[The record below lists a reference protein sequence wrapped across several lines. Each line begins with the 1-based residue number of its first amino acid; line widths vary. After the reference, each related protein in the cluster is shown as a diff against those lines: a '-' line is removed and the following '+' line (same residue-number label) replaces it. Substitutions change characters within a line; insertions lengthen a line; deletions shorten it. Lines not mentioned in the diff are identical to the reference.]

1 VTVDPRPEPALSVV
15 LATDRVETIE
25 RVLAALRSQTAS
37 DRIELVL
44 VSLSGEPLDLEAHD
58 LQVFASRLVVV
69 PETPLTLAEGR
80 AAGVRAAGAP
90 FVHIGETHAFPRP
103 DWAATLIA
111 SLGGEWAAVVSGLG
125 NANPGSVISWS
136 NLIVDYGP
144 WLDHLPA
151 GEITR
156 VPPYNTAF
164 ERRFALAALARGDD
178 VFSPSFDVSAVLRTG
193 GHRIMFQPAATLD
206 HVNVSVARHWLA
218 QRYVAAYVRTAERS
232 QDWRRGRRLAYVLGG
247 PLIPA
252 VLSARLVQPFLA
264 ARRTGQLPRLTAVAI
279 LLGVIAVACGEIAAF
294 ARGVSPEK
302 ARRADTFELHKCDF
316 ATGYA

>member
-1 VTVDPRPEPALSVV
+1 M
-15 LATDRVETIE
+15 LATDRVETID
-25 RVLAALRSQTAS
+25 RVLAALRAQTAS

-44 VSLSGEPLDLEAHD
+44 VSLSGEPLAVETED
-58 LQVFASRLVVV
+58 LQVFASRLIVV

-103 DWAATLIA
+103 DWAAALIA

-125 NANPGSVISWS
+125 NANPRSVISWS

-144 WLDHLPA
+144 WLEHLPA

-164 ERRFALAALARGDD
+164 ERGFALAALARGDD
-178 VFSPSFDVSAVLRTG
+178 VFSPSFDVSALLRTE
-193 GHRIMFQPAATLD
+193 GHRILFQPGATLD

-232 QDWRRGRRLAYVLGG
+232 RGWRRGRRLAYVLAG
-247 PLIPA
+247 PLLPA
-252 VLSARLVQPFLA
+252 VLSARLVEPFLA
-264 ARRTGQLPRLTAVAI
+264 ARRTGPAAEAHCPCDAPRRR
-279 LLGVIAVACGEIAAF
+279 
-294 ARGVSPEK
+294 RGGLRRGRSVR
-302 ARRADTFELHKCDF
+302 ARRESREGAPGGHVRAAQVRLRDG
-316 ATGYA
+316 ATHEPYG

>member
-1 VTVDPRPEPALSVV
+1 VTDQHPGPALSVV
-15 LATDRVETIE
+15 LVTDRVATIR

-37 DRIELVL
+37 GRIELVL
-44 VSLSGEPLDLEAHD
+44 VSLSGEPLAVETED
-58 LQVFASRLVVV
+58 LQAFASCLIVV

-103 DWAATLIA
+103 DWAAVLIA

-125 NANPGSVISWS
+125 NANPRSVISWS

-144 WLDHLPA
+144 WLEHLPA
-151 GEITR
+151 GVITR

-164 ERRFALAALARGDD
+164 ERGFALAALTRRED
-178 VFSPSFDVSAVLRTG
+178 VFSPSFDVSALLRSE
-193 GHRIMFQPAATLD
+193 GHRILFQPGATLE
-206 HVNVSVARHWLA
+206 HVNVSVVRHWLA

-232 QDWRRGRRLAYVLGG
+232 RGWRRRRRLAYALAG
-247 PLIPA
+247 PLLPA
-252 VLSARLVQPFLA
+252 VLFARLVEPFLA
-264 ARRTGQLPRLTAVAI
+264 ARRTGQLPRLTVPAM
-279 LLGVIAVACGEIAAF
+279 LLGVVAVACGEVAAF
-294 ARGVSPEK
+294 VRGVSPEK

-316 ATGYA
+316 ATGFA